1 MPKNRISFRAVLAFL
16 LCTALLIGAFASCQP
31 VQNPSGEQTSDQ
43 EGTTG
48 EEGTTDEQGSS
59 NGEQTTDDNTI
70 LNPDDPTYEVAK
82 NFKDVLI
89 SAVYGTGKNK
99 DAAVGHGF
107 IQLYNTGKESVS
119 LKDAALYYREATGD
133 GYRTFAFADEAS
145 IAPGGYYLIRMAPAR
160 EGNGEA
166 YDTAFAVL
174 SIENYDAEWSVIL
187 DNKEMQISLAPAG
200 QDVSDECAVEK
211 INGTV
216 SYFVSTELEPY
227 DSPYAVTNMS
237 KAKVAVR
244 TALKHYSGFHKVNLN
259 EATTAKLVQV
269 CPESAGGK
277 NTVVGSRVNEVLFS
291 ADAGIYAK
299 GFGLELSAKA
309 GYKIYYTTDGSDP
322 TVNGKEYKGAISLTD
337 SSAMTMGSTT
347 IGAIAHMGEGYRPA
361 SKTLPGGYVIKAYAT
376 NGTESTD
383 VFTNTYFISE
393 TFSQYG
399 VTLMSLSMDKDLIY
413 GSQGFYNH
421 YNSTG
426 GTKNQRQMGML
437 EVFSSDGERH
447 GSSYVELAISGHGSS
462 GWAMKSM
469 RVYYK
474 GTNNTAVG
482 TDGDLNYDLF
492 GGYARDTEGNA
503 ITDFSRLLLRNSG
516 NDCMDSYIRDAY
528 MQRVSRELDVS
539 TMAYAPVLLFINGE
553 FWGVYNARERYS
565 PEYVESHY
573 GVDKESVA
581 IIESDYDALVLDGNA
596 GAPYIPMESTQA
608 DADEFNALVDYIRT
622 HDLSVAEHYNYVAQ
636 RLDVNSFMDMY
647 VSRLYF
653 NARDWPENNIKV
665 FKNRNPDDPSGMDT
679 KWYFS
684 LLDMDMGIAMYPEGH
699 WADTSEKASFFGW
712 IDSTGTVVGTI
723 MHGLCRNS
731 EFKQAFIARFAYVLD
746 NVFTEE
752 KLVAE
757 LDAMVA
763 ERELLV
769 DLQSMR
775 WGASESQY
783 RTSIDNMYKF
793 VRGRREY
800 AIRFLCSYFG
810 ITEEELNLATKKK
823 VAVTYN
829 SDRVDVTFNGEA
841 VASTGQEF
849 IFEIT
854 PGNDGGIIIKVD
866 AKAKTGYSVESI
878 IFVSSNGEIKTVEGN
893 KATFTVKTSGTV
905 IVNTKSTSQQGQVAG
920 VQSGITAGAHT
931 MYYLDPSGELYAWG
945 MNLGG
950 LLGIPGDSPVAV
962 PTLVATGVA
971 KVEVCHSNDAENNNN
986 ATMMAYLT
994 LDGKL
999 YTVGSNSAGQ
1009 LGRNG
1014 TTADSKPGIVSFS
1027 KRIVDIS
1034 VGHDHMLV
1042 LDEDGVLWGVGSN
1055 TYGQLGKDNNGGNT
1069 TKFQVVASGVKLIA
1083 AGRRNTFYTD
1093 KNNTCYVLG
1102 DNRWNKFG
1110 TDSEKYSTPH
1120 QLLKNV
1126 TYISTGEHQVVL
1138 ITSNGDLY
1146 YAGWRSLNGFAQG
1159 TGTGGAAKL
1168 TTGVKKAVLHHS
1180 NMIILKSDGSV
1191 WGYGSNMGN
1200 AMAGQTATNGT
1211 PVKLIASGVKDIAVG
1226 YEFSAYLYGDGTVKV
1241 QGSNAYGQAGNG
1253 HVGGSVNM
1261 AQPLF

>member
-1 MPKNRISFRAVLAFL
+1 MPKNRISFRAILAFL
-16 LCTALLIGAFASCQP
+16 LCTVLLIGVFASCQP
-31 VQNPSGEQTSDQ
+31 VQNPSGEETTDGGSEQ
-43 EGTTG
+43 GTTG
-48 EEGTTDEQGSS
+48 EDDTSRE
-59 NGEQTTDDNTI
+59 EQTTDDNTI

-107 IQLYNTGKESVS
+107 IQLYNTGKERVS
-119 LKDAALYYREATGD
+119 LKDAALYYRESTGD
-133 GYRTFAFADEAS
+133 GYRTFAFGADAS
-145 IAPGGYYLIRMAPAR
+145 IAPGGYYLVRMAPAR

-166 YDTAFAVL
+166 YDPSFAVL
-174 SIENYDAEWSVIL
+174 SIESFDAEWPVIL
-187 DNKEMQISLAPAG
+187 DNKEMQIALAPAG
-200 QDVSDECAVEK
+200 QDVSDECLVEK

-216 SYFVSTELEPY
+216 SYFVSTELDPY

-237 KAKVAVR
+237 KGKVAVR
-244 TALKHYSGFHKVNLN
+244 TALQHYSGFHKVNLN
-259 EATTAKLVQV
+259 EATTAKLNQT
-269 CPESAGGK
+269 CPRSAGGK
-277 NTVVGSRVNEVLFS
+277 NTVVGSRVNEVVFS
-291 ADAGIYAK
+291 ADAGIYTK
-299 GFGLELSAKA
+299 GFWLKLSAKE

-322 TVNGKEYKGAISLTD
+322 AVNGKEYTSAIALAD
-337 SSAMTMGSTT
+337 SSEMTMGPTT
-347 IGAIAHMGEGYRPA
+347 AGAVSHMGEGYRPS
-361 SKTLPGGYVIKAYAT
+361 SKTLPGAYVIKAYAT
-376 NGTESTD
+376 NGKDSTA

-393 TFSQYG
+393 TFREYG
-399 VTLMSLSMDKDLIY
+399 VTLMSLSMDTELIY

-421 YNSTG
+421 YSSAG
-426 GTKNQRQMGML
+426 GGPNQRQIGMM
-437 EVFSSDGERH
+437 EVFSSDGKRH

-474 GTNNTAVG
+474 GANNTAVG

-492 GGYARDTEGNA
+492 GGYARDSEGNA

-528 MQRVSRELDVS
+528 MQRVSKDMDVH

-573 GVDKESVA
+573 GVDKENVA
-581 IIESDYDALVLDGNA
+581 IIESDYDALVIGGNG
-596 GAPYIPMESTQA
+596 GAPFIPMESTQA
-608 DADEFNALVDYIRT
+608 DADEFNALVDYIRS
-622 HDLSVAEHYNYVAQ
+622 HDLSNQADYEYVAE

-647 VSRLYF
+647 VSRLFF

-679 KWYFS
+679 KWYFT

-699 WADTSEKASFFGW
+699 WADTSEKANFFGW
-712 IDSTGTVVGTI
+712 IDSRGTVVGAI
-723 MHGLCRNS
+723 MHGLCKNP
-731 EFKQAFIARFAYVLD
+731 EFKQAFITRFAYVVD
-746 NVFTEE
+746 NILCEE

-763 ERELLV
+763 EREPLLE
-769 DLQSMR
+769 LQTMR
-775 WGASESQY
+775 WGASEAQY
-783 RTSIDNMYKF
+783 RASVDNMYKF

-800 AIRFLCSYFG
+800 VISFLCSYFG
-810 ITEEELNLATKKK
+810 ITEEQLQLATKKK
-823 VAVTYN
+823 ISVTYN
-829 SDRVDVTFNGEA
+829 PDRVDVSFDGEA
-841 VASTGQEF
+841 VKSTGQEF
-849 IFEIT
+849 VFEVT
-854 PGNDGGIIIKVD
+854 PGSDSAITFKVD
-866 AKAKTGYSVESI
+866 AKAKTGYTVESI
-878 IFVSSNGEIKTVEGN
+878 IFVSSSGDIKTVEGT

-905 IVNTKSTSQQGQVAG
+905 IVNTKSNSQQGQVAG
-920 VQSGITAGAHT
+920 VQSGITAGAQS
-931 MYYLDPSGELYAWG
+931 MYYLAPSGELYAWG
-945 MNLGG
+945 YNQSG
-950 LLGIPGDSPVAV
+950 LLGIPGDSPVSV

-1014 TTADSKPGIVSFS
+1014 TVTDSKLGVVNFPKKI
-1027 KRIVDIS
+1027 KDIS
-1034 VGHDHMLV
+1034 VGHDHLLV

-1055 TYGQLGKDNNGGNT
+1055 TYGQLGKDNNGSST

-1093 KNNTCYVLG
+1093 KNDTCYVLG

-1110 TDSEKYSTPH
+1110 TDSDKYSSPH
-1120 QLLKNV
+1120 KLLTKV
-1126 TYISTGEHQVVL
+1126 KYMSTGEHQVVL
-1138 ITSNGDLY
+1138 ITSSGDLY
-1146 YAGWRSLNGFAQG
+1146 YAGWRSLDGFNQG
-1159 TGTGGAAKL
+1159 SGSAGAVKL

-1180 NMIILKSDGSV
+1180 NLIILKNDGSV
-1191 WGYGSNMGN
+1191 WGYGKNSGN
-1200 AMAGQTATNGT
+1200 AMAGTSATSGT
-1211 PVKLIASGVKDIAVG
+1211 PVKYISGGVADIASG
-1226 YEFSAYLYGDGTVKV
+1226 YEFSAYLFTDGTIKV
-1241 QGSNAYGQAGNG
+1241 QGSNTYGQAGNG
-1253 HVGGSVNM
+1253 QVGGSVSM